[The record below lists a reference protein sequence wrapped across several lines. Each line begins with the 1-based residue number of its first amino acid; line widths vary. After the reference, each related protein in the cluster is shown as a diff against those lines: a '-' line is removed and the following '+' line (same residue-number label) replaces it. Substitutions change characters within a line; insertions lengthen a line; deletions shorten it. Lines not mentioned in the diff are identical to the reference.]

1 MSVAGDF
8 LLSFSRALST
18 MALYGEQHPT
28 RQAAVTQAFER
39 LQRLLEADPRAQFSF
54 LVHEVVYGRRSMREM
69 QDWDWAR
76 RLADAGIQRLEFEPG
91 VTIDDFVGFL
101 ADAELRLSGPAGAAS
116 AAARTARPSHIRYGT
131 VGLPGEVRETVE
143 KEEVQTAALAYTLR
157 EEAAAVEYI
166 HDEVTSHGNLALL
179 EAETVVRSLTVA
191 VHGSGSV
198 MIPLLK
204 LKRFD
209 QYTTTHALNVSV
221 LAMVLAETLGFGA
234 RDVRAFG
241 TAGLLHDLG
250 KVRVPKDI
258 LVKPGKLTESEKA
271 VLDRHPADGARIII
285 EESKDHLGLAS
296 AVAYEHHIMIDGGG
310 YPQMHYRRDCH
321 FASRLVHVCDV
332 FDALATRRP
341 YRDAWEIDRVLR
353 YIEER
358 VGLEF
363 DTEIA
368 QAFVGMMRRFE
379 RQVETLEDE
388 EAPEP
393 DLKEDAAAEGAPAE
407 AGAPGSRPDA
417 AEAGSP
423 AVPGGD
429 AAS

>member
-1 MSVAGDF
+1 MSAAGDF

-28 RQAAVTQAFER
+28 RQAAVAQSFER

-91 VTIDDFVGFL
+91 VSLDDYLAFL

-116 AAARTARPSHIRYGT
+116 ASARPAHPSRIRYGA
-131 VGLPGEVRETVE
+131 VGLPGDVRETAERDDVP
-143 KEEVQTAALAYTLR
+143 TAVLPYTLR
-157 EEAAAVEYI
+157 EEASAVEYI
-166 HDEVTSHGNLALL
+166 HEEVSTHGNLALL
-179 EAETVVRSLTVA
+179 EAEAVVRSLTVA

-198 MIPLLK
+198 MIPLLR

-234 RDVRAFG
+234 GDVRAFG

-285 EESKDHLGLAS
+285 EESRDQLGLAS

-310 YPQMHYRRDCH
+310 YPRLHYRRDCH

-332 FDALATRRP
+332 FDALATHRP
-341 YRDAWEIDRVLR
+341 YREAWEIERVLR

-363 DTEIA
+363 DTQIA
-368 QAFVGMMRRFE
+368 HAFVGMMRRFE
-379 RQVETLEDE
+379 RQVETLEDDTPAAS
-388 EAPEP
+388 EAVV
-393 DLKEDAAAEGAPAE
+393 DAPA
-407 AGAPGSRPDA
+407 GAMPADA
-417 AEAGSP
+417 
-423 AVPGGD
+423 GD
-429 AAS
+429 AASSAAPAS